1 MSSHMLGHLFASCM
15 LGQWT
20 WTSTPDS
27 ILGGNSFNGSFYH
40 NILKVRTHRILRQF
54 GPAEP
59 TATKGKGGV
68 QCQHHDGDDDD
79 DDHRRH
85 GEAESSREVTQ

>member
-1 MSSHMLGHLFASCM
+1 MLARLIDSLHAGSITIRPQYQRAVGEGNFAVGHFIAFLLMA
-15 LGQWT
+15 QT
-20 WTSTPDS
+20 
-27 ILGGNSFNGSFYH
+27 
-40 NILKVRTHRILRQF
+40 RRILRQF

-68 QCQHHDGDDDD
+68 QCQHHHDGDDD
-79 DDHRRH
+79 HHRH